1 MYISSLG
8 SSFAFT
14 STGKVLESF
23 SPNSRPFFSA
33 SSLSL
38 WNIGTASLY
47 WRSSPEVPV
56 VKGNAVIAHG
66 VEPRACEL
74 IAQYGGI
81 ALYEGIE
88 VLFGS

>member
-1 MYISSLG
+1 MRSAPLNSFAKRLAISMVSGYRARPLMYISSLG

-47 WRSSPEVPV
+47 WRSSR
-56 VKGNAVIAHG
+56 KCLSSKAI
-66 VEPRACEL
+66 
-74 IAQYGGI
+74 
-81 ALYEGIE
+81 
-88 VLFGS
+88 